1 MAGRGAESDG
11 PPAAKLK
18 TCFLLLAFILLAG
31 VIFFLVYLATTPV
44 TTLTAMLSFAGGV
57 SNIVLPCTLP
67 LVFIIVPLCMGK
79 GYRKGLAMALL
90 FSLGLILTL
99 SAYGAGVALAGR
111 FLGLDDMTRLLY
123 VIAGVA
129 ALVFGLSELRLIRF
143 TLPSYLGTPAF
154 IQRQPDY
161 FKSFFMGLFLGNAG
175 VGCPNPVTYLI
186 LTAAAGSGSV
196 ATGALYMAI
205 NGLGRALP
213 LLFLAVLAIL
223 GVNATAKLVRH
234 RETVDRV
241 TGWTLVVVSL
251 FITFNG
257 LFGHLWYEGSLFHE
271 GLNWFFAGLGGERI
285 AEWKGELPEKAIP
298 YSGLGPWLNLIF
310 APALLTWY
318 YFRRKGEMSG
328 RTFTVLLLVFFG
340 IGLLFLPVFKAME

>member
-1 MAGRGAESDG
+1 MED
-11 PPAAKLK
+11 PAARAAAATRLK
-18 TCFLLLAFILLAG
+18 AYFVLLAFVLLALT
-31 VIFFLVYLATTPV
+31 IFFLVYLATTPV
-44 TTLTAMLSFAGGV
+44 TALTAMLSFAGGV

-90 FSLGLILTL
+90 FSLGLILML

-129 ALVFGLSELRLIRF
+129 ALLFGLSELRLIRF

-154 IQRQPDY
+154 IQKQPDY

-196 ATGALYMAI
+196 ATGALYMAV

-213 LLFLAVLAIL
+213 LLFMAVLAIL
-223 GVNATAKLVRH
+223 GVNATAKLVQH
-234 RETVDRV
+234 RQTVDRI

-251 FITFNG
+251 FITLNG
-257 LFGHLWYEGSLFHE
+257 VFGHLWYEGSLFHE
-271 GLNWFFAGLGGERI
+271 GLNRFFAALGGERL
-285 AEWKGELPEKAIP
+285 AEWEGELPEKP
-298 YSGLGPWLNLIF
+298 VPFSGLGPWLYLLF
-310 APALLTWY
+310 PPAVLTWY
-318 YFRRKGEMSG
+318 YVGRKGEMSR
-328 RTFTVLLLVFFG
+328 RTFAVLLLVFLG
-340 IGLLFLPVFKAME
+340 IGLLFLPVFRTME